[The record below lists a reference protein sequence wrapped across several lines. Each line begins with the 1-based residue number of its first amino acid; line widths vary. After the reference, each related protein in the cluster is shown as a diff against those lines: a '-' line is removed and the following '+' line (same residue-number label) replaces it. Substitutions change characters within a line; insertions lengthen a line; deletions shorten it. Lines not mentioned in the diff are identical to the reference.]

1 METLGLQRVLETRR
15 EGGGSQTSALGA
27 GWLVPGRRPDRPS
40 KGCEIDKEMY
50 RPWTLL
56 TQARDLKISKEWA
69 PPQRF

>member
-1 METLGLQRVLETRR
+1 MNEEGRWRKPNFCFRSGL
-15 EGGGSQTSALGA
+15 A
-27 GWLVPGRRPDRPS
+27 GTTHQEQDPGRRPDRPS